1 MRAIP
6 RISVWSNALLLHC
19 FIGERL
25 AAGVLAVPYRLRDT
39 ISEANHIVFPFRT
52 LNQICFLSC
61 VAAVSPTN
69 HRYGRQ
75 IPGPEPCSLCYNLM
89 FVSASSFPLGFLF
102 SYDLRIEVE
111 IKSVNVSASVVDQ
124 DNDAASLAR

>member
-1 MRAIP
+1 MRAIS

-39 ISEANHIVFPFRT
+39 ISEANHIVFPFRA

-61 VAAVSPTN
+61 VAADHLPITN
-69 HRYGRQ
+69 MVTKFQ
-75 IPGPEPCSLCYNLM
+75 AQNLVP
-89 FVSASSFPLGFLF
+89 FV
-102 SYDLRIEVE
+102 IT
-111 IKSVNVSASVVDQ
+111 
-124 DNDAASLAR
+124 